1 MKRYSILCCLFFVLL
16 PLSACAAPGTAQ
28 ETTQGSEQM
37 TEWTAEPPTETS
49 PAELTAE
56 EASPAVVPQYG
67 GWGPGPLV
75 CMNDT
80 AFDAIRKAEATVMGG
95 TYPVYVNEY
104 AMSFGGPLYEITEEL
119 TEMEREDL
127 KRYLTLLYGDD
138 DYVIERNP
146 YGAHAVS
153 YDKEGWSFFGH
164 VNNSISA
171 GGPTPFA
178 EKPTHEELL
187 QNEMVVAALSY
198 ADIGNP
204 VIEESVEF
212 SYDGTV
218 CSYVFQLTDA
228 SVSGKI
234 QSCFQK
240 VYISVS
246 PSSDPGDA
254 SMLIQV
260 SCIDPE
266 TLVRDSVESLPG
278 AESVDAFLRQIFPND
293 PPQDYCVDV
302 TYSAKAN
309 PGYFVPIYRVYAR
322 EPAISGEYGQP
333 MYSVVEITA
342 ENLLPPT
349 ADDVE

>member
-1 MKRYSILCCLFFVLL
+1 MKKYSILCCLVSVLL
-16 PLSACAAPGTAQ
+16 LLSACAAPGTAQ
-28 ETTQGSEQM
+28 ETAQEPEQM
-37 TEWTAEPPTETS
+37 TERTAESPTQTPS
-49 PAELTAE
+49 AELTTQ
-56 EASPAVVPQYG
+56 EASLTVVPQYG

-75 CMNDT
+75 CMNDAT
-80 AFDAIRKAEATVMGG
+80 FDAVREAEAMVMGG
-95 TYPVYVNEY
+95 TWPVYVNEY

-164 VNNSISA
+164 VNNGISA
-171 GGPTPFA
+171 CGPTPFA

-187 QNEMVVAALSY
+187 KNEMVAAALSY
-198 ADIGNP
+198 ADIVNP
-204 VIEESVEF
+204 VIEESVEI

-234 QSCFQK
+234 QSYFQK

-266 TLVRDSVESLPG
+266 TLVQESEESLPS
-278 AESVDAFLRQIFPND
+278 AEAVDAFLRQIFPND

-342 ENLLPPT
+342 ENLLPPA